1 MRMRCGCGRGRGI
14 GIGIRI
20 RAGELKSEVQ
30 RSRYPD
36 IQMSDIVNSSRV
48 LAVVV
53 VVVVEA
59 VSLRVL
65 ESSNLRLFFGIQL
78 FGFMRSPIDHLS
90 F

>member
-53 VVVVEA
+53 VVEA
-59 VSLRVL
+59 ERLKVF
-65 ESSNLRLFFGIQL
+65 ESSSLLWNPVIWLYAFPS
-78 FGFMRSPIDHLS
+78 RSP
-90 F
+90 